1 MTSYEVVPMEPRHVQ
16 QIAAL
21 EKLCFSDPWS
31 EASIRS
37 ELDNP
42 LSLWLV
48 AESDGCMLGYIGSQS
63 VLGEADMMNV
73 AVAPDARRH
82 GIARALIGRLVE
94 RLDAQNVG
102 CLTLEVRPSNSAARQ
117 LYETLGFSEVGRRKN
132 YYAAPKEDALLLRK
146 QWRGGAE

>member
-1 MTSYEVVPMEPRHVQ
+1 MTYEIVPMEPRHVP

-21 EKLCFSDPWS
+21 ETVCFSDPWS
-31 EASIRS
+31 EASVRS

-42 LSLWLV
+42 LSLWLA
-48 AESDGCMLGYIGSQS
+48 AEAGGRVLGYIGSQS

-82 GIARALIGRLVE
+82 GIARALIERLIE
-94 RLDAQNVG
+94 RLDEQDVG
-102 CLTLEVRPSNSAARQ
+102 CLTLEVRVSNHAARR

-132 YYAAPKEDALLLRK
+132 YYVNPKEDALLLRK
-146 QWRGGAE
+146 RWRGESA